1 MPAQH
6 PDGFV
11 HVLVNGQ
18 FVVRD
23 GARNDARPGRVLRN
37 RRAA

>member
-1 MPAQH
+1 LPSEGIA
-6 PDGFV
+6 

-23 GARNDARPGRVLRN
+23 GEPQRDSHPGQPV
-37 RRAA
+37 RRGK